1 MERLTSRGPPGH
13 PHQVIVS
20 SSPWVSLRAGP
31 GAGAQPKKLDT
42 AETKVI
48 LVSEQNLG
56 PRLGYL
62 PRQRL
67 MVGGR
72 G

>member
-20 SSPWVSLRAGP
+20 LSSWVSLRAGP
-31 GAGAQPKKLDT
+31 EAGVHPKKLDT

-67 MVGGR
+67 RVGSR